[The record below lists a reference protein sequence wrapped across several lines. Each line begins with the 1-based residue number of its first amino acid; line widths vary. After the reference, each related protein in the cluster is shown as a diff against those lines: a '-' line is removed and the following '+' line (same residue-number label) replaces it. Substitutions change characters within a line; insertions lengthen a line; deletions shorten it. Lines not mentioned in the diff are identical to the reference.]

1 MKVSKRPFTNS
12 LSYTLAKNSVYVTL
26 LVGLLLSFIQIA
38 VDFGREQEAIE
49 KLASEIL
56 AANQFAAADAT
67 YHLDA
72 PAAEEVAKGILQYKA
87 ITSVTITNENKQ

>member
-1 MKVSKRPFTNS
+1 MKVSKHPFTNS
-12 LSYTLAKNSVYVTL
+12 LSYTLTKNSIYVTL
-26 LVGLLLSFIQIA
+26 IVGLLLSFTQIA

-67 YHLDA
+67 YHLDTL
-72 PAAEEVAKGILQYKA
+72 AAAEVAKGILPSRRSLLPMK
-87 ITSVTITNENKQ
+87 VMKC